1 MRHNELHL
9 YETPSMNF
17 LGHPINAFHFV
28 RHVASGWT
36 NVRENVLSDDVIA
49 LKEDLGWHNEN
60 NLWLITCA
68 SYEEPKTMKACPS
81 AKMLSN

>member
-9 YETPSMNF
+9 HETPSMSF

-49 LKEDLGWHNEN
+49 LKEDFGEL
-60 NLWLITCA
+60 NLMNLVIDRL
-68 SYEEPKTMKACPS
+68 Y
-81 AKMLSN
+81 